1 MTIAIREQTP
11 STVTFDVTRSQP
23 YDKKVVWVYNECY
36 DATGEHVIHNYAPVL
51 WGTSA
56 SLTGTTWPL
65 DTGGVACEAYVTTV
79 YGRDFAEIEYTP

>member
-1 MTIAIREQTP
+1 
-11 STVTFDVTRSQP
+11 V
-23 YDKKVVWVYNECY
+23 N
-36 DATGEHVIHNYAPVL
+36 VL

-79 YGRDFAEIEYTP
+79 YGRTFAEIEYTP